1 MKRALTLTGAILGL
15 VGGAFLSIIY
25 LITLIGTIELMSY
38 GYGAGPLV
46 LAIILV
52 AVSVLGLVFSAVC
65 IAPWNK
71 PAEGYKKKKGTIIT
85 AVVFNFISAL
95 ATLIMLIAG
104 FSGWVVILMIL
115 GMLLA
120 IASAVLL
127 LVDVCAESGRIEK
140 AAQKVAGQSVAAQP
154 AVASAANDAKLASA
168 EIFEKKLAKLNAMK
182 EHGIITEEEYTEIK
196 KSYVKEFLG

>member
-15 VGGAFLSIIY
+15 VGGAFLSIVYI
-25 LITLIGTIELMSY
+25 ITLIGVIELMSY
-38 GYGAGPLV
+38 GYAAGGSLILSLILV
-46 LAIILV
+46 LI
-52 AVSVLGLVFSAVC
+52 SVLALVFSAVC

-71 PAEGYKKKKGTIIT
+71 SAEDYKKKKGMIIT
-85 AVVFNFISAL
+85 AVVFNFISTL

-104 FSGWVVILMIL
+104 SSGWVVVVMIL

-127 LVDVCAESGRIEK
+127 LVDICREGG
-140 AAQKVAGQSVAAQP
+140 KVSKQETTTQVNGTVASNDSKLVAA
-154 AVASAANDAKLASA
+154 
-168 EIFEKKLAKLNAMK
+168 ETFEKKLAKLNAMK
-182 EHGIITEEEYTEIK
+182 EHGIITEEEYSEIK

>member
-15 VGGAFLSIIY
+15 VGGAFLSIVY
-25 LITLIGTIELMSY
+25 LITLIGVIELMSY
-38 GYGAGPLV
+38 GYEAVGAL
-46 LAIILV
+46 ILTLILIL
-52 AVSVLGLVFSAVC
+52 VSVLALVFSAVC

-71 PAEGYKKKKGTIIT
+71 SAEDYKKKKGMIIT
-85 AVVFNFISAL
+85 AVVFNFISTL

-104 FSGWVVILMIL
+104 SSGWVVVVMIL

-127 LVDVCAESGRIEK
+127 LVDICTENGKIEK
-140 AAQKVAGQSVAAQP
+140 AGKQVATQP

-168 EIFEKKLAKLNAMK
+168 ETFEKKLAKLNAMK

-196 KSYVKEFLG
+196 KTYVKEFLG

>member
-71 PAEGYKKKKGTIIT
+71 SAEDYKKKKGMIIT
-85 AVVFNFISAL
+85 AVVFNFISTL

-104 FSGWVVILMIL
+104 SSGWVVILMIL

-127 LVDVCAESGRIEK
+127 LVDVCAESGRTAWK
-140 AAQKVAGQSVAAQP
+140 
-154 AVASAANDAKLASA
+154 
-168 EIFEKKLAKLNAMK
+168 
-182 EHGIITEEEYTEIK
+182 
-196 KSYVKEFLG
+196 

>member
-65 IAPWNK
+65 LAPWNK

-115 GMLLA
+115 GKNGN
-120 IASAVLL
+120 I
-127 LVDVCAESGRIEK
+127 
-140 AAQKVAGQSVAAQP
+140 KV
-154 AVASAANDAKLASA
+154 
-168 EIFEKKLAKLNAMK
+168 F
-182 EHGIITEEEYTEIK
+182 
-196 KSYVKEFLG
+196 